1 MNDLI
6 KIDTNATDRPTVMGR
21 ELHKALE
28 IKSNYTTWFKR
39 MCEYGFAENSDF
51 VTLSNFGKRS
61 DGTEMPI
68 PTVDHQLTIDMA
80 KEICMIQRTEV
91 GRRCRQYFLDIEK
104 QWNSPEAIMHRALAL
119 ADQKVKQLE
128 MERANRP
135 ITAEQEKQLRNEVII
150 KAIDLCTCG
159 RVYLAVGIKVRI
171 AIDNY
176 ICDAQNVR
184 TLYDLAV
191 WQFDSALEMCRKFK
205 PDKELRA
212 MIDAERKAMK
222 GDPT

>member
-28 IKSNYTTWFKR
+28 IKTRYNDWFKR
-39 MCEYGFAENSDF
+39 MCEYGFTENTDF
-51 VTLSNFGKRS
+51 VTLTQKRVTAQGNEIKES
-61 DGTEMPI
+61 
-68 PTVDHQLTIDMA
+68 DHQLTIDMA

-91 GRRCRQYFLDIEK
+91 GRKCRQYFLDVEK

-119 ADQKVKQLE
+119 ADQRVKQLE
-128 MERANRP
+128 IERANRP
-135 ITAEQEKQLRNEVII
+135 ITAEQEKQLRNEVVI

-176 ICDAQNVR
+176 ICDGQNVR

>member
-6 KIDTNATDRPTVMGR
+6 KINTDTTDRPTVMGR

-28 IKSNYTTWFKR
+28 IKTQYSKWFER
-39 MCEYGFAENSDF
+39 MCEYGFTENSDF
-51 VTLSNFGKRS
+51 VTIVKNVYRA
-61 DGTEMPI
+61 DGTEMPKQQS
-68 PTVDHQLTIDMA
+68 DHQLTIDMA

-91 GRRCRQYFLDIEK
+91 GRRCRQYFLDVEK

-119 ADQKVKQLE
+119 ADQRVKQLE

-135 ITAEQEKQLRNEVII
+135 ITAEQEKQLRNEVVI

-176 ICDAQNVR
+176 ICDGQNVR
-184 TLYDLAV
+184 TMYDLAV

-222 GDPT
+222 GE

>member
-1 MNDLI
+1 MNNLI

-28 IKSNYTTWFKR
+28 IKTRYADWFKR
-39 MCEYGFAENSDF
+39 MCEYGFTENSDF
-51 VTLSNFGKRS
+51 ILVSQKRETNNPKNPT
-61 DGTEMPI
+61 TEI
-68 PTVDHQLTIDMA
+68 TDHQLTIDMA

-91 GRRCRQYFLDIEK
+91 GRRCRQYFLDVEK

-119 ADQKVKQLE
+119 ADQRVKQLE

-135 ITAEQEKQLRNEVII
+135 ITAEQEKQLRNEVVI

-176 ICDAQNVR
+176 ICDGQNVR
-184 TLYDLAV
+184 TMYDLAV

>member
-39 MCEYGFAENSDF
+39 MCEYGFTENSDF
-51 VTLSNFGKRS
+51 VTLSNFGKRA

-91 GRRCRQYFLDIEK
+91 GRKCRQYFLDVEK

-119 ADQKVKQLE
+119 ADQRVKQLE

-135 ITAEQEKQLRNEVII
+135 ITAEQEKQLRNEVVI

-184 TLYDLAV
+184 TMYDLAV

-222 GDPT
+222 GE

>member
-1 MNDLI
+1 MNNLI
-6 KIDTNATDRPTVMGR
+6 KIDTGATDRPTVMGR

-28 IKSNYTTWFKR
+28 IKTPYKKWFDR
-39 MCEYGFAENSDF
+39 MCEYGFAENTDF
-51 VTLSNFGKRS
+51 VTMDKNVRRA
-61 DGTEMPI
+61 DGTEMPQLQF
-68 PTVDHQLTIDMA
+68 DHQLTIDMA

-91 GRRCRQYFLDIEK
+91 GRKCRQYFLDVEK

-119 ADQKVKQLE
+119 ADQRVKQLE

-135 ITAEQEKQLRNEVII
+135 ITAEQEKQLRNEVVI

-184 TLYDLAV
+184 TMYDLAV

-222 GDPT
+222 GNPT

>member
-28 IKSNYTTWFKR
+28 IKTRYNDWFKR
-39 MCEYGFAENSDF
+39 MCEYGFTENTDF
-51 VTLSNFGKRS
+51 VTLTQKRVTAQ
-61 DGTEMPI
+61 GNEI
-68 PTVDHQLTIDMA
+68 KEFDHQLTIDMA

-91 GRRCRQYFLDIEK
+91 GRKCRQYFLDVEK

-119 ADQKVKQLE
+119 ADQRVKQLE

-159 RVYLAVGIKVRI
+159 RVYLAVGIKVRM

-176 ICDAQNVR
+176 ICDGQNVR

>member
-28 IKSNYTTWFKR
+28 IKTRYNDWFKR
-39 MCEYGFAENSDF
+39 MCEYGFTENTDF
-51 VTLSNFGKRS
+51 VTLTQKRVTAQ
-61 DGTEMPI
+61 GNEI
-68 PTVDHQLTIDMA
+68 KEFDHQLTIDMA

-91 GRRCRQYFLDIEK
+91 GRKCRQYFLDVEK

-119 ADQKVKQLE
+119 ADQRVKQLE
-128 MERANRP
+128 IERANRP

-176 ICDAQNVR
+176 ICDRQNVR
-184 TLYDLAV
+184 TMYDLAV

-222 GDPT
+222 GNPT

>member
-28 IKSNYTTWFKR
+28 IKTPYKKWFDR
-39 MCEYGFAENSDF
+39 MCEYGFAENTDF
-51 VTLSNFGKRS
+51 VTMDKNVRRA
-61 DGTEMPI
+61 DGTEMPQLQF
-68 PTVDHQLTIDMA
+68 DHQLTIDMA

-91 GRRCRQYFLDIEK
+91 GRKCRQYFLDVEK

-150 KAIDLCTCG
+150 KAIDLCVCG

-171 AIDNY
+171 AIDNF
-176 ICDAQNVR
+176 ICDGQNVR
-184 TLYDLAV
+184 NMYDLAV

-212 MIDAERKAMK
+212 MIDAERKSMK

>member
-28 IKSNYTTWFKR
+28 IKEKYTQWFKR
-39 MCEYGFAENSDF
+39 MCEYGFTENSDYIM
-51 VTLSNFGKRS
+51 LSVKSETNNPKNPY
-61 DGTEMPI
+61 TTI
-68 PTVDHQLTIDMA
+68 TDHQLTIDMA

-91 GRRCRQYFLDIEK
+91 GRKCRQYFLDVEK

-119 ADQKVKQLE
+119 ADQRVKQLE
-128 MERANRP
+128 IERANRP
-135 ITAEQEKQLRNEVII
+135 ITAEQEKQLRNEVVI

-176 ICDAQNVR
+176 ICDGQNVR

-212 MIDAERKAMK
+212 MIDAERKLMK

>member
-28 IKSNYTTWFKR
+28 IKTRYNDWFKR
-39 MCEYGFAENSDF
+39 MCEYGFTENTDF
-51 VTLSNFGKRS
+51 VTLTQKRVTAQ
-61 DGTEMPI
+61 GNEI
-68 PTVDHQLTIDMA
+68 KEFDHQLTIDMA

-91 GRRCRQYFLDIEK
+91 GRKCRQYFLDVEK

-119 ADQKVKQLE
+119 ADQRVKQLE

-135 ITAEQEKQLRNEVII
+135 ITAEQEKQLRNEVVI

-176 ICDAQNVR
+176 ICDGQNVR

-222 GDPT
+222 GNPT

>member
-1 MNDLI
+1 MNNLI

-28 IKSNYTTWFKR
+28 IKEKYTQWFKR
-39 MCEYGFAENSDF
+39 MCEYGFTENSDYIM
-51 VTLSNFGKRS
+51 LSVKSETNNPKNPY
-61 DGTEMPI
+61 TTI
-68 PTVDHQLTIDMA
+68 TDHQLTIDMA

-91 GRRCRQYFLDIEK
+91 GRKCRQYFLDVEK
-104 QWNSPEAIMHRALAL
+104 QWNSPEAIMHRALSL
-119 ADQKVKQLE
+119 ADQRVKQLE

-176 ICDAQNVR
+176 ICDRQNVR
-184 TLYDLAV
+184 TMYDLAV

-212 MIDAERKAMK
+212 MIDAERKALK

>member
-1 MNDLI
+1 
-6 KIDTNATDRPTVMGR
+6 
-21 ELHKALE
+21 
-28 IKSNYTTWFKR
+28 
-39 MCEYGFAENSDF
+39 
-51 VTLSNFGKRS
+51 
-61 DGTEMPI
+61 
-68 PTVDHQLTIDMA
+68 
-80 KEICMIQRTEV
+80 MIQRTEV
-91 GRRCRQYFLDIEK
+91 GRKCRQYFLDVEK

-119 ADQKVKQLE
+119 ADQRVKQLE

-176 ICDAQNVR
+176 ICDGQNVR
-184 TLYDLAV
+184 TMYDLAV

>member
-6 KIDTNATDRPTVMGR
+6 KISNDNTDRPTVSGR

-28 IKSNYTTWFKR
+28 IKTPYTKWFDR
-39 MCEYGFAENSDF
+39 MCEYGFGENSDF
-51 VTLSNFGKRS
+51 VLVRQICQTNNPKNPT
-61 DGTEMPI
+61 TEI
-68 PTVDHQLTIDMA
+68 TDHQLTIDMA

-91 GRRCRQYFLDIEK
+91 GRRCRQYFLDVEK

-135 ITAEQEKQLRNEVII
+135 ITAEQEKTLINEVII
-150 KAIDLCTCG
+150 KAIDLCVCG
-159 RVYLAVGIKVRI
+159 RVYIAAGLKVRI
-171 AIDNY
+171 AIENY
-176 ICDAQNVR
+176 ICDEQNVR
-184 TLYDLAV
+184 RLHNLAV

-212 MIDAERKAMK
+212 IINAERKAMK
-222 GDPT
+222 GE

>member
-28 IKSNYTTWFKR
+28 IKTRYNDWFKR
-39 MCEYGFAENSDF
+39 MCEYGFTENTDF
-51 VTLSNFGKRS
+51 VTLTQKRVTAQ
-61 DGTEMPI
+61 GNEI
-68 PTVDHQLTIDMA
+68 KEFDHQLTIDMA

-91 GRRCRQYFLDIEK
+91 GRKCRQYFLDVEK

-119 ADQKVKQLE
+119 ADQRVKQLE

-135 ITAEQEKQLRNEVII
+135 ITAEQEKQLRNEVVI

-176 ICDAQNVR
+176 ICDAQNAR

>member
-39 MCEYGFAENSDF
+39 MCEYGFTENSDF
-51 VTLSNFGKRS
+51 VTLSNFGKRA

-91 GRRCRQYFLDIEK
+91 GRKCRQYFLDVEK

-119 ADQKVKQLE
+119 ADQRVKQLE

-135 ITAEQEKQLRNEVII
+135 ITAEQEKQLRNEVVI

-184 TLYDLAV
+184 TLYDLAL

-212 MIDAERKAMK
+212 MIDAERKSMK
-222 GDPT
+222 GE